1 MRVLANIESGRNSD
15 YPCALSL
22 YPRIFQP
29 AEEIIMAVPTVAEY
43 AVMRLSELGIDR
55 VFGVPGDYAFP
66 IDDAIEACPALTW
79 IGCAN
84 ELNAAYAAD
93 GYARRKGAAI
103 LTTTYGV
110 GELSA
115 LNGVMGSKAHR
126 VPVFHL
132 VGAPSRRITRQQL
145 VTHHTLGDGVYGNFE
160 ALSAAAACV
169 SARLTPDNAIEELER
184 VIREALRQSA
194 PAYIVIPMDHARMPV
209 TGTPVK
215 GQPLGTIKR
224 QSSAPDE
231 LAAALAAILTRLKA
245 ARNPVVLPSAL
256 LARYGL
262 QAKLAA
268 FLDKSQIPFATT
280 PMDKGVVSEGH
291 ANFLGLYNGLRS
303 APAGVKALVEGAD
316 LVLDLGGIVLADAN
330 TASWSDALPADRL
343 VSVNDNWVRIG
354 GTIFSQVAIEDML
367 DGLIAQT
374 PVFGGRGSAP
384 APAMLAIT
392 GNKADALSSATFYPR
407 LQRLLKAED
416 VLVVE
421 TGTCMLHLGAML
433 LPDGVGCEG
442 QTLWGSIGWATPAT
456 LGVAMANDKGRTVVV
471 TGDGS
476 HQLTLNEI
484 AVMGRYGIKPVIF
497 VLNNGIYGIEDVVS
511 ERGHVYDDIAPV
523 QYHLLPEAMGC
534 REWISRRVS
543 TIGELEEAL
552 AVISSSDAAAYVEV
566 MIPESESQ
574 PLPDWVLDAT
584 YKSRTPRA

>member
-1 MRVLANIESGRNSD
+1 
-15 YPCALSL
+15 
-22 YPRIFQP
+22 
-29 AEEIIMAVPTVAEY
+29 MAIPTVAEY

-66 IDDAIEACPALTW
+66 IDDAIEACPALKW

-93 GYARRKGAAI
+93 GYARRNGAAI
-103 LTTTYGV
+103 LTTTYAV

-115 LNGVMGSKAHR
+115 LNGIMGSKAHR
-126 VPVFHL
+126 LPVFHL
-132 VGAPSRRITRQQL
+132 VGAPSRRITHQQL
-145 VTHHTLGDGVYGNFE
+145 VTHHTLGDGVYANFE

-169 SARLTPDNAIEELER
+169 SARLTPDNAIDELER

-209 TGTPVK
+209 IGTPAK
-215 GQPLGTIKR
+215 GKPIGNLRR

-231 LAAALAAILTRLKA
+231 LAGALETVVARLRAAKK
-245 ARNPVVLPSAL
+245 PVVLPGSL

-262 QAKLAA
+262 RAKLAA
-268 FLDKSQIPFATT
+268 FLEKSNIPYATT
-280 PMDKGVVSEGH
+280 PMDKGVASEAR
-291 ANFLGLYNGLRS
+291 ANFLGFYNGIS
-303 APAGVKALVEGAD
+303 SVPSEVKALVEGAD

-343 VSVNDNWVRIG
+343 VSVNDSWVRIG
-354 GTIFSQVAIEDML
+354 NTIFSQVAIEDML
-367 DGLIAQT
+367 DGLITQS
-374 PVFGGRGSAP
+374 PVFGGRGTAP
-384 APAMLAIT
+384 APSMLPAT
-392 GNKADALSSATFYPR
+392 GSKADALSSAAFYPC
-407 LQRLLKAED
+407 LQRLLKSGD

-421 TGTCMLHLGAML
+421 TGTCMLHLGGML
-433 LPDGVGCEG
+433 LPDGVGCEA

-456 LGVAMANDKGRTVVV
+456 LGVAMANDKGRTIVV

-534 REWISRRVS
+534 KDWMSRRVS

-552 AVISSSDAAAYVEV
+552 AEISAGDVAAYVEV

-574 PLPDWVLDAT
+574 PMPEWVIEAT
-584 YKSRTPRA
+584 YKTRTPHS

>member
-1 MRVLANIESGRNSD
+1 MANPS
-15 YPCALSL
+15 
-22 YPRIFQP
+22 
-29 AEEIIMAVPTVAEY
+29 VAEY
-43 AVMRLSELGIDR
+43 VVQRLSELGIDR

-66 IDDAIEACPALTW
+66 IDDAIEACPSLEW

-93 GYARRKGAAI
+93 GYARRNGAAI
-103 LTTTYGV
+103 LSTTYAV

-126 VPVFHL
+126 LPVFHL
-132 VGAPSRRITRQQL
+132 VGAPSRRITRQHL

-169 SARLTPDNAIEELER
+169 SARLTPDNAIDELER

-215 GQPLGTIKR
+215 GQPLNAIKR
-224 QSSAPDE
+224 QSSAPAE
-231 LAAALAAILTRLKA
+231 LAGALGAVIERLKA
-245 ARNPVVLPSAL
+245 AKNPVVLPTAT

-262 QAKLAA
+262 QGKLAA
-268 FLDKSQIPFATT
+268 FLEKSNIPYATT
-280 PMDKGVVSEGH
+280 PMDKGTASEGH
-291 ANFLGLYNGLRS
+291 ANFMGLYNGAS
-303 APAGVKALVEGAD
+303 SVPADVKSRVEGAD

-330 TASWSDALPADRL
+330 TASWSDALPADHLITIRD
-343 VSVNDNWVRIG
+343 SWVQIG
-354 GTIFSQVAIEDML
+354 NAIYSQVAIDDML

-374 PVFGGRGSAP
+374 PVFGGRGNAP
-384 APAMLAIT
+384 APAMLAVS
-392 GNKADALSSATFYPR
+392 GGKDDALTSTTFYPR
-407 LQRLLKAED
+407 LQRMLKKDD

-421 TGTCMLHLGAML
+421 TGTCMLHLGGML

-442 QTLWGSIGWATPAT
+442 QTLWGSIGWGTPAA
-456 LGVAMANDKGRTVVV
+456 LGVAMANHAGRTILV

-476 HQLTLNEI
+476 HQLTMNEI
-484 AVMGRYGIKPVIF
+484 GVMGRYGAKPIIF
-497 VLNNGIYGIEDVVS
+497 VLNNRLYGIEDVVS

-534 REWISRRVS
+534 TGWLSRRVS
-543 TIGELEEAL
+543 TIGELEVAL
-552 AVISSSDAAAYVEV
+552 AAISTGDTAAYIEV

-574 PLPDWVLDAT
+574 PMPDWVIDQT
-584 YKSRTPRA
+584 YKFRTPA